1 MKLNRAMVLM
11 KPLANTPLVEA
22 VVRERFAEEHI
33 DVVSDGTITGA
44 ALDATTLAGSPKG
57 EYSVNAV
64 ADPAQLDLSDAALAS
79 FCDTFHVAWHNA
91 LRDGEVVNVT
101 TAIEMMGIEPSMLN
115 TVWSRNVER
124 ATVLEG
130 GICVTRLYEPA
141 CEKIVVGCYVPTLL
155 SRHHAEPGATL
166 RYMIV
171 EWDEAVL
178 PWAKF
183 LADVVGTT
191 NAVGASAGETLRG
204 RLFFEWERHGM
215 AFQPHYPDHS
225 LHASRSPIEALAEQ
239 RHWLG
244 RHVSEDPFGQALLG
258 ACAPMRPASRLAA
271 IRSAERTSGRLPE
284 PLQTWIEN
292 GAVEI
297 GGRVASALEHF
308 AEKDAS
314 YVLFQATRYA
324 AEITTPSA
332 SAAPASG
339 SASSAVG
346 AVAAADELARRAS
359 APPRIGGAPPT
370 AVARIAAGTDA
381 GGGGTAAK
389 GAPVSAP
396 AEAGATA
403 EA

>member
-1 MKLNRAMVLM
+1 M

-22 VVRERFAEEHI
+22 VVRERFAAEHI

-64 ADPAQLDLSDAALAS
+64 ADPAQLKLSDAALAS
-79 FCDTFHVAWHNA
+79 FCDTFHVAWNQA
-91 LRDGEVVNVT
+91 LLDGEVVNVT
-101 TAIEMMGIEPSMLN
+101 TAIEMMGIDPSMLS

-124 ATVLEG
+124 AAVLDG

-141 CEKIVVGCYVPTLL
+141 CEKIVVGCYVPTML
-155 SRHHAEPGATL
+155 SRHHAAPGATL

-178 PWAKF
+178 SWAQF

-191 NAVGASAGETLRG
+191 NATGAAAGKTLRG

-239 RHWLG
+239 RHWFG
-244 RHVSEDPFGQALLG
+244 QHVSEDPFGQALLG
-258 ACAPMRPASRLAA
+258 VCAPIRPASRLAA
-271 IRSAERTSGRLPE
+271 IRRAERTSGRLPE

-314 YVLFQATRYA
+314 YVLFQATQYA
-324 AEITTPSA
+324 TKNPTPSA
-332 SAAPASG
+332 SAAPAS
-339 SASSAVG
+339 ASTSSTVG
-346 AVAAADELARRAS
+346 ASATADEVPRRAS
-359 APPRIGGAPPT
+359 APPRIGGGAG
-370 AVARIAAGTDA
+370 AISVAGS
-381 GGGGTAAK
+381 GGADML
-389 GAPVSAP
+389 GAPASAP
-396 AEAGATA
+396 AEPDLANAAPAQAGATA